1 MGMTALVNRLAAHRP
16 ACYLVEVPGG
26 QETRWALES
35 ALDRLGWWQVT
46 APGHADVLLMAGAL
60 PEALMPATEV
70 LWSQLPGPRVR
81 LGLEAPADV
90 ADALAEVR
98 SLLSQADA
106 HWHDGSQRSDEVQRW
121 LGDDEDGH
129 EEHTSHEGHEEHEG
143 HEGHDHGD
151 HDEGGHD
158 HDMGMSPSGIPLAG
172 GAEDRDGLE
181 MDQLVHPWG
190 PLLHHWPGGLELRIT
205 LRGDVVAEASSRW
218 WADAR
223 PPDVSPGEAW
233 DAVATTLALMGD
245 ERSARRARA
254 VRDGHGD
261 HADAEVLRRHIT
273 RLRRWQTLPTE
284 AAATL
289 LDLVEDP
296 EASLARDVD
305 AARLIRGQD
314 LSDARLL
321 LAATAPLLRA
331 APATA
336 RAHHDGGGSHG

>member
-1 MGMTALVNRLAAHRP
+1 MGMTSLLDRLAAHRP
-16 ACYLVEVPGG
+16 ACYLVEAPGG
-26 QETRWALES
+26 QETRWTLES
-35 ALDRLGWWQVT
+35 ALDRLGWRQVT

-60 PEALMPATEV
+60 PEELGPAAEV

-90 ADALAEVR
+90 EDALAGVR
-98 SLLSQADA
+98 SLLSRADA
-106 HWHDGSQRSDEVQRW
+106 HQHDGSQRSDEVQRW

-129 EEHTSHEGHEEHEG
+129 DEHTSHQEHEG
-143 HEGHDHGD
+143 HGQDGQDGE
-151 HDEGGHD
+151 GHD

-190 PLLHHWPGGLELRIT
+190 PLLHHWPGGLELRLT
-205 LRGDVVAEASSRW
+205 LRGDVVAEASSKW

-223 PPDVSPGEAW
+223 PPDVSPREAW
-233 DAVATTLALMGD
+233 DALATTMALAGD

-273 RLRRWQTLPTE
+273 RLRRWQSLPSE

-296 EASLARDVD
+296 EPSLAREVD
-305 AARLIRGQD
+305 PAQLIRGQD
-314 LSDARLL
+314 LADARLL
-321 LAATAPLLRA
+321 LAAAAPLLRA
-331 APATA
+331 APAMA
-336 RAHHDGGGSHG
+336 HDHHDGGQTHG